1 MSFQYIEPPRLID
14 RRGGSDRMEWKVSQ
28 WITPWDGKEE
38 MAAGIVG
45 VPLSR
50 SSISPSAASEA
61 PDAIRSVWRAFTP
74 YDADHDVDLSPMKV
88 RDVGNIRMHTTDI
101 LRCHQNI
108 LRGLSELYEQ
118 TAAFSRFLPLI
129 VGGDHSIT
137 CPSVKAF
144 ARHHTGKTVG
154 LIQFDTHFDVR
165 NLEDG
170 GPSNGTPVR
179 GLLESGAVEGRHVF
193 QIGIH
198 SFANALA
205 YRDYVKQQGITFYTM
220 QQVRKAGLDS
230 ILSDVL
236 DTLVRSVDL
245 IYVTVDM
252 DVLDLAFLP
261 GSPGPSPGGMV
272 SWELFEAVHR
282 LGREE
287 KVRAMDL
294 VCLDPFRDVGMLS
307 VKTAAHVLLSFLSGY
322 RLRMMAVSS

>member
-1 MSFQYIEPPRLID
+1 MSFQYIEPSRLID
-14 RRGGSDRMEWKVSQ
+14 RRGGADRMDWKVSQ
-28 WITPWDGKEE
+28 WISPWDGKEE
-38 MAAGIVG
+38 MEAGIVG

-61 PDAIRSVWRAFTP
+61 PDAIRSSWRSFTP
-74 YDADHDVDLSPMKV
+74 YDADHDVDLSPMRV

-101 LRCHQNI
+101 PRCHQNI
-108 LRGLSELYEQ
+108 LRGMGELYER
-118 TAAFSRFLPLI
+118 TAAYPRFLPLI

-137 CPSVKAF
+137 SPSVQAF
-144 ARHHTGKTVG
+144 ARHHAGKAIG

-170 GPSNGTPVR
+170 GPSNGTPIR
-179 GLLESGAVEGRHVF
+179 GLLESGVVQGGHVF

-205 YRDYVKQQGITFYTM
+205 YRDYVKEQGITFYTM
-220 QQVRKAGLDS
+220 HQVRQEGLGR

-236 DTLVRSVDL
+236 HTLNRSVDL
-245 IYVTVDM
+245 IYVTVDL
-252 DVLDLAFLP
+252 DVLDLASLP

-272 SWELFEAVHR
+272 SWELFEAVYR
-282 LGREE
+282 LGKEE
-287 KVRAMDL
+287 KVRALDL

-322 RLRMMAVSS
+322 KVRLDGSK